1 MIEEIHG
8 FAVWRGAERRSIER
22 TRIRKDALLF
32 VAGQII
38 AQPCRVRDISES
50 GVGLHLNGLAILPM
64 TFELSFDGPPPNLEM
79 QACLA
84 RWRLHRRK
92 MEPGLR
98 NRPWP
103 QR

>member
-64 TFELSFDGPPPNLEM
+64 TFELSFDGPRPIWKCKLV
-79 QACLA
+79 
-84 RWRLHRRK
+84 WRDGDYIGTKWSRA
-92 MEPGLR
+92 
-98 NRPWP
+98 
-103 QR
+103 